1 MSSAQQLLL
10 TALRCDIDN
19 LHHLATTADIVSDI
33 SQFIHVLQR
42 ERGASTI
49 YLASQGKRFKAR
61 RATYL
66 EHSQSAEAAMRQR
79 LETLGQE
86 VRSQAA
92 ARLLRRIA
100 GVWQALDELPALR
113 RAIDQFTISPDAA
126 TQAFN
131 HLISGLLAI
140 VFEAADTAIDPDI
153 TRALVAIFHLMQGK
167 ELAGQERACG
177 AFGFTLGHFD
187 DAHRELLNQLMAAQQ
202 RCFDTFAEFAAA
214 EALARQ
220 CRRVSPATHPP
231 CNAANSCV
239 MIRDEVARGCALLG
253 DDAADERIDTD
264 APAAEAL
271 AAWQQA
277 LSPRTLAG
285 IRELR
290 DIACQRANAPMGVS
304 DSLGETWYELTTL
317 RLDTIKAVEDTLNTQ
332 LTALCHLKIAEA
344 RRALE
349 HATSTLGHPLPA
361 PCEQLLMLPPSQ
373 PLGDLTASALHSPLS
388 RSLIELAQAQSSRLQ
403 GLSDEL
409 ENTRKAL
416 RERKLIERAKGLIMA
431 HQGMSEEEAY
441 RFLRKTSMDQSRSM
455 ADMAQSILDLSAM
468 LQRKDD
474 KRQRH

>member
-214 EALARQ
+214 EALA
-220 CRRVSPATHPP
+220 
-231 CNAANSCV
+231 
-239 MIRDEVARGCALLG
+239 
-253 DDAADERIDTD
+253 
-264 APAAEAL
+264 
-271 AAWQQA
+271 AWQQA

>member
-19 LHHLATTADIVSDI
+19 LNHLATTADIVSDI

-49 YLASQGKRFKAR
+49 YLASKGKRFKTR

-66 EHSQSAEAAMRQR
+66 QHSQAAEASMRQR
-79 LETLGQE
+79 LEALSQE
-86 VRSQAA
+86 SRPQAT

-100 GVWQALDELPALR
+100 AVWLSLDELDVLR
-113 RAIDQFTISPDAA
+113 HAIETFNISPDAA

-131 HLISGLLAI
+131 HLISSLLAI
-140 VFEAADTAIDPDI
+140 VFEAADTAVDPDI

-187 DAHRELLNQLMAAQQ
+187 NAHRTLLNQLVDAQQ
-202 RCFDTFAEFAAA
+202 RCFDTFVEFATP
-214 EALARQ
+214 EALG
-220 CRRVSPATHPP
+220 T
-231 CNAANSCV
+231 
-239 MIRDEVARGCALLG
+239 
-253 DDAADERIDTD
+253 
-264 APAAEAL
+264 
-271 AAWQQA
+271 WQQS

-285 IRELR
+285 ICQLR
-290 DIACQRANAPMGVS
+290 DIACQRSHHQTASGNT
-304 DSLGETWYELTTL
+304 LGETWYELTTL
-317 RLDTIKAVEDTLNTQ
+317 RIDTIKTVEDTLNTQ
-332 LTALCHLKIAEA
+332 LTALCHHKIVQAQAE
-344 RRALE
+344 LE
-349 HATSTLGHPLPA
+349 QTKAKPDRPLPA
-361 PCEQLLMLPPSQ
+361 PCEQLLALHSTQ
-373 PLGDLTASALHSPLS
+373 PLGDLTANALNSPLS
-388 RSLIELAQAQSSRLQ
+388 RSLLELTHAQSSRLQ

-431 HQGMSEEEAY
+431 HQSMSEEEAY
-441 RFLRKTSMDQSRSM
+441 RFLRKTSMDQSKSM

-468 LQRKDD
+468 LQRKE
-474 KRQRH
+474 

>member
-79 LETLGQE
+79 LEALGQE

-202 RCFDTFAEFAAA
+202 RCFDTFAEFA
-214 EALARQ
+214 
-220 CRRVSPATHPP
+220 
-231 CNAANSCV
+231 
-239 MIRDEVARGCALLG
+239 
-253 DDAADERIDTD
+253 
-264 APAAEAL
+264 AAEAL

>member
-79 LETLGQE
+79 LEALGQE
-86 VRSQAA
+86 VRSQAE

-140 VFEAADTAIDPDI
+140 VFEAADTAVDPDI

-202 RCFDTFAEFAAA
+202 RCFDTFAEFA
-214 EALARQ
+214 
-220 CRRVSPATHPP
+220 T
-231 CNAANSCV
+231 
-239 MIRDEVARGCALLG
+239 
-253 DDAADERIDTD
+253 
-264 APAAEAL
+264 AEAL

-349 HATSTLGHPLPA
+349 HATSTPGHPLPA
-361 PCEQLLMLPPSQ
+361 PCEQLLMLAPSH